1 MSDHAARSRPDSG
14 EDTNIIETLQ
24 SLTVAFALAMTV
36 RAFVTEGFVIPTGSM
51 APTLL
56 GAHLRYTSPATGYS
70 YAFDAA
76 PVVDLARRTV
86 DGQMRDFPRPL
97 FDPMVS
103 TQTPIEGRSNLQLA
117 TQARMGD
124 RVLVLKFLY
133 PFFAPERWDVVVFK
147 NPTDPTGDTQNY
159 IKRMVGLPDEQLLTV
174 DGDVFTAPLDGG
186 LADFRIARKPEF
198 VQRTVWQPV
207 WDSDYAPT
215 DPQRLAEAMRRPW
228 EGAPFAGEG
237 WDTEGRALTTGLAT
251 PTELKWSNAIH
262 PINDWNAYNVYRGN
276 LLTYPVSD
284 VRVAAAVEADDPAA
298 LATELELAA
307 RGHLFTYAIANGELT
322 LSLRHF
328 EATEP
333 SKVATF
339 PLPLPAAG
347 RPCELEFWHV
357 DESMQV
363 WLNGSRVGNLEY
375 DWPLEDR
382 IRYTYVG
389 RTVEQFA
396 SNPIDTI
403 GPPPQ
408 LSWRFR
414 GSPLS
419 LHRLRVDRDL
429 HYRPTELNPGDQ
441 ADTNG
446 EYLAGFGFGS
456 DVRKPGRLE
465 SGQYLMLGDNSA
477 ASRDGR
483 VWGRP
488 HPLVTRTLGL
498 EAPFVVP
505 KSLLLGKAWC
515 VYFPAPLPFN
525 GTGKALI
532 PDFGELRFIR

>member
-1 MSDHAARSRPDSG
+1 
-14 EDTNIIETLQ
+14 
-24 SLTVAFALAMTV
+24 
-36 RAFVTEGFVIPTGSM
+36 
-51 APTLL
+51 
-56 GAHLRYTSPATGYS
+56 
-70 YAFDAA
+70 
-76 PVVDLARRTV
+76 
-86 DGQMRDFPRPL
+86 
-97 FDPMVS
+97 
-103 TQTPIEGRSNLQLA
+103 
-117 TQARMGD
+117 
-124 RVLVLKFLY
+124 
-133 PFFAPERWDVVVFK
+133 
-147 NPTDPTGDTQNY
+147 
-159 IKRMVGLPDEQLLTV
+159 
-174 DGDVFTAPLDGG
+174 
-186 LADFRIARKPEF
+186 
-198 VQRTVWQPV
+198 
-207 WDSDYAPT
+207 
-215 DPQRLAEAMRRPW
+215 
-228 EGAPFAGEG
+228 
-237 WDTEGRALTTGLAT
+237 
-251 PTELKWSNAIH
+251 
-262 PINDWNAYNVYRGN
+262 
-276 LLTYPVSD
+276 
-284 VRVAAAVEADDPAA
+284 
-298 LATELELAA
+298 
-307 RGHLFTYAIANGELT
+307 
-322 LSLRHF
+322 
-328 EATEP
+328 
-333 SKVATF
+333 
-339 PLPLPAAG
+339 
-347 RPCELEFWHV
+347 
-357 DESMQV
+357 MQV

>member
-1 MSDHAARSRPDSG
+1 MTEPAARADSG
-14 EDTNIIETLQ
+14 EDTNIVETLQ

-70 YAFDAA
+70 YVFDAA

-103 TQTPIEGRSNLQLA
+103 VQTPIEGRSNLQLA
-117 TQARMGD
+117 TEARMGD

-133 PFFAPERWDVVVFK
+133 SFFAPERWDVVVFK

-159 IKRMVGLPDEQLLTV
+159 IKRLVGLPNERLLTV

-198 VQRTVWQPV
+198 VQRTVWLPV
-207 WDSDYAPT
+207 WDSDYVPT
-215 DPQRLAEAMRRPW
+215 DPKRLSEVMRRPW
-228 EGAPFAGEG
+228 EGAPWKGEG
-237 WDTEGRALTTGLAT
+237 WDTSGRAFVTGLAT
-251 PTELKWSNAIH
+251 PTELTWSNAIH

-284 VRVAAAVEADDPAA
+284 VRVAAAFEADDPAA
-298 LATELELAA
+298 LATELEIAA

-339 PLPLPAAG
+339 PLALPAAG

-363 WLNGSRVGNLEY
+363 WLNGTRVANLEY
-375 DWPLEDR
+375 DWPIEDR
-382 IRYTYVG
+382 IRFTYVG
-389 RTVEQFA
+389 RTVEQYA
-396 SNPIDTI
+396 SDPIDTI

-419 LHRLRVDRDL
+419 LHRVRVDRDL

-441 ADTNG
+441 SDVNG
-446 EYLAGFGFGS
+446 EYLTGFGFGS
-456 DVRKPGRLE
+456 DVLRPGRLE
-465 SGQYLMLGDNSA
+465 DGQYLMMGDNSA

-488 HPLVTRTLGL
+488 HPLVARTFGH